1 MTAPRNGSWL
11 LVVSSWPKRLFT
23 FHPVGVSPNPIRVD
37 PSTLYLCDCFSKQQW
52 ISDCFES
59 DSTGARRMFSG
70 TDRFTGTREG
80 SSEGARTS
88 PQMPTQL

>member
-1 MTAPRNGSWL
+1 MAPGS
-11 LVVSSWPKRLFT
+11 SSSQAGQSEAS
-23 FHPVGVSPNPIRVD
+23 FHFSCRVD
-37 PSTLYLCDCFSKQQW
+37 P
-52 ISDCFES
+52 
-59 DSTGARRMFSG
+59 STGARRMFSG

>member
-1 MTAPRNGSWL
+1 MAPGS
-11 LVVSSWPKRLFT
+11 SSSQAGQSEAS
-23 FHPVGVSPNPIRVD
+23 FHFSPVGVSPNPIRVD
-37 PSTLYLCDCFSKQQW
+37 P
-52 ISDCFES
+52 
-59 DSTGARRMFSG
+59 STGARRMFSG

>member
-1 MTAPRNGSWL
+1 MYYFETRE
-11 LVVSSWPKRLFT
+11 LVRYYGGRGVIYHRLFT
-23 FHPVGVSPNPIRVD
+23 FDPVDAVLSLLCRVET
-37 PSTLYLCDCFSKQQW
+37 PGK
-52 ISDCFES
+52 
-59 DSTGARRMFSG
+59 ARRMFCDSG

>member
-37 PSTLYLCDCFSKQQW
+37 PST
-52 ISDCFES
+52 
-59 DSTGARRMFSG
+59 GARRMFSG